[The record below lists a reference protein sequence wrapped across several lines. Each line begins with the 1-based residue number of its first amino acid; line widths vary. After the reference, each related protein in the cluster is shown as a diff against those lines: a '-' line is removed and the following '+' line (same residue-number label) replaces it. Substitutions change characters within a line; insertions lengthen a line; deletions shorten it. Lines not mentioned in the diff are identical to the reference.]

1 MKTPHMLT
9 PHDRAVLIAYSFRS
23 FLGDKERDRLIT
35 DIQSAIKE
43 SLEDMLSIGDHHALL
58 SNTAIEDILQTGW
71 CSICRQRKFFTG
83 KDKS

>member
-1 MKTPHMLT
+1 MNTPHILT

-23 FLGDKERDRLIT
+23 FLGDKERDRLIA
-35 DIQSAIKE
+35 DIASAIE
-43 SLEDMLSIGDHHALL
+43 ETGEDMLSIIGDHHNATVME
-58 SNTAIEDILQTGW
+58 NTLQTGW